1 MGIKR
6 NLIQIE
12 YEEVS
17 LIGSTTA
24 IEKYSHKPEHKTI
37 ICYPC
42 LDKNFLCKNSYIC

>member
-12 YEEVS
+12 CQEDF
-17 LIGSTTA
+17 LIASTTA
-24 IEKYSHKPEHKTI
+24 IEKYSRKPEHKTI
-37 ICYPC
+37 KCYPS